1 MQADA
6 TALADAIR
14 SRKITASEAMSAS
27 LAKLKDNEFLGSIV
41 AAYPE
46 QGIQA
51 AQDIDLSLQ
60 DSSVKDNAVF
70 CGVPTLAK
78 DLGGPF
84 KGFPVRAGSCVVPAF
99 EGLDSEL
106 AERFRMAGLCCF
118 GTTTSP
124 EFGLSLA
131 SEPVIGPLCRNPLNP
146 DLSAGGSSGGA
157 ASAVASGIVAIAHAT
172 DAGGSIRVPA
182 ACCGLV
188 GLKPTRGTIP
198 SGPQF
203 TNHLAGIASELA
215 VCRSVRDTANI
226 FHAVSGDVKGPYP
239 AMEPLEFCEKKLRI
253 GMLLETGMQYP
264 TIDDRLE
271 AVQGAGRSLEA
282 DGHEVISVNWA
293 QVEHMVQECASI
305 FAGIIATNLAELEQS
320 TDWDFSRSETVTQ
333 AAIEKGK
340 LISGVELWQ
349 LMNRM
354 VLVSRELWQL
364 FEGFDCLLTPMLS
377 TAPKPIGSY
386 PSDHSDIDLHFDRMT
401 AFSPLAT
408 LANVSGFPA
417 ITMPFGADGNGLPL
431 PIQFLAPMGC
441 EKLLLSLAARMET
454 ELRWQPKFPIAGLDR

>member
-1 MQADA
+1 MQFDA

-14 SRKITASEAMSAS
+14 SHKLTASEAMSAS
-27 LAKLKDNEFLGSIV
+27 LAKLKDNKFLGSVV
-41 AAYPE
+41 AAYPDK
-46 QGIQA
+46 GLLSA
-51 AQDIDLSLQ
+51 KNIDLGLQ
-60 DSSVKDNAVF
+60 DGPVKDNAVF

-84 KGFPVRAGSCVVPAF
+84 KGFPVCAGSGVVPTDD
-99 EGLDSEL
+99 GLDSEL
-106 AERFRMAGLCCF
+106 AMRFRAAGLCCF

-131 SEPVIGPLCRNPLNP
+131 SEPLIGPICRNPLNP
-146 DLSAGGSSGGA
+146 NLSAGGSSGGA
-157 ASAVASGIVAIAHAT
+157 ASAVASGIVSIAHAT

-188 GLKPTRGTIP
+188 GLKPSRGAIP

-203 TNHLAGIASELA
+203 TNYLGGIASELA

-226 FHAVSGDVKGPYP
+226 FHAISGGVKGPYP
-239 AMEPLEFCEKKLRI
+239 MGQSVQFQERKLRVA
-253 GMLLETGMQYP
+253 MLLETGVQYP
-264 TIDDRLE
+264 TDPERLE
-271 AVQGAGRSLEA
+271 AVQAAGQSLEA
-282 DGHEVISVNWA
+282 DGHEIVPLNWTQIECMA
-293 QVEHMVQECASI
+293 QECAQI
-305 FAGIIATNLAELEQS
+305 FAAIIATNLADLEQS
-320 TDWDFSRSETVTQ
+320 TDWDFSKSEPITQ
-333 AAIEKGK
+333 AAIEQGK
-340 LISGVELWQ
+340 LISGVELWR

-354 VLVSRELWQL
+354 VLVSRDLWQL

-377 TAPKPIGSY
+377 TAPKSIGSFA
-386 PSDHSDIDLHFDRMT
+386 SDHCDIDLHFDRMT

-417 ITMPFGADGNGLPL
+417 ITMPFGEDANGLPL

-454 ELRWQPKFPIAGLDR
+454 ELRWQHKFPIAGLDR